1 MGAYYAA
8 PFASPTLPMS
18 DAVNPPTLPPHLT
31 LRAEFAS
38 RTQDTRPGA
47 QGTSE
52 RPITRE
58 ERNTQGGA
66 GTQQTPG
73 GGAAPQGPQ
82 SCGDTLM
89 SQLPFLAIM
98 IAIFYFLLIRP
109 QQKQE
114 KARREML
121 SAIQKGDRVV
131 TASGI
136 HGRIAQLDEQTVSLN
151 LDVEGKI
158 RVTFDRAAIARVVRD
173 AEAEGKG
180 KAGGS

>member
-1 MGAYYAA
+1 
-8 PFASPTLPMS
+8 
-18 DAVNPPTLPPHLT
+18 
-31 LRAEFAS
+31 
-38 RTQDTRPGA
+38 
-47 QGTSE
+47 
-52 RPITRE
+52 
-58 ERNTQGGA
+58 
-66 GTQQTPG
+66 
-73 GGAAPQGPQ
+73 
-82 SCGDTLM
+82 M